1 MRSFPFSLSGP
12 FRFAAG
18 IMLALVGAWFRGV
31 GGPKPG
37 GGPVTPPAPDNPHAQ
52 AVRYYDGQRPVD
64 VLLAMDELRLESS
77 GGNAAVSTP
86 TADSARFSVASARP
100 GERGRTVRL
109 VTPARDRASLDAR
122 AAELTAANPGAAAR
136 AVLYPAGITK
146 RDPAKGMI
154 VGRRL
159 TVKLHEGVDID
170 EICRRFALTRVEDVT
185 YSPRTYILEVHPKAG
200 LMGAVDA
207 ANAIHGTGHAEFSTP
222 LIEKRQ
228 QRRFTPDDPLFS
240 RQWHLHN
247 TGSNPGASGL
257 VAGNDVQTSGAWVH
271 VQGDGINIAITDDG
285 LQVAHPDLAPNAR
298 TDIDW
303 DYNYN
308 DADPS
313 PDLPDDDHGT
323 ACAGVAAARGG
334 NALGVT
340 GAAPRAG
347 IVGLR
352 LISAFAS
359 DTTEALAMLHM
370 NNPAAVADI
379 VSVNSNS
386 WGPDDSGN
394 LMDGPGPLTRA
405 ALEHATTN
413 GRRGRGTVFV
423 WAAGNGGNSDYT
435 TFDGYASNRRTIAV
449 AASGGNGARS
459 SYSERGSTI
468 LVNAPSSYSIT
479 VTTGTI
485 TTGITTTDR
494 TGSAGYEDPAGDYTY
509 SFGGTSSACP
519 LVAGCVALALQANP
533 ALTWRD
539 VQHLLVQTATKNLPS
554 DASWSTNAAGFTY
567 SHTFGFGRVNAAAAV
582 SAAPTWTLLPPEA
595 TPVTASVAASLAIP
609 DVGAP
614 VTSTLQI
621 NPPPGMVIEFVEA
634 TPNITHTYRGDLAMR
649 LISPT
654 GTASQIA
661 ISRYDST
668 DNFVGWPFGS
678 LAFRGENPTGQ
689 WTLEVT
695 DTMAGDTG
703 TLNGWNLV
711 VYGYL
716 APSSVDAWSLY

>member
-1 MRSFPFSLSGP
+1 MRPFPFSM
-12 FRFAAG
+12 FAIIRRATVVA
-18 IMLALVGAWFRGV
+18 LALACAVVPARADAQPQPGSV
-31 GGPKPG
+31 KP
-37 GGPVTPPAPDNPHAQ
+37 TLPDNPHSQ
-52 AVRYYDGQRPVD
+52 SVRYFDGQRPVD
-64 VLLAMDELRLESS
+64 VQLALDELRLEAAA
-77 GGNAAVSTP
+77 GNAAVSTP
-86 TADSARFSVASARP
+86 TADAARFSVAPARA
-100 GERGRTVRL
+100 GERTRTVRL
-109 VTPARDRASLDAR
+109 LAPARDRASLEAR
-122 AAELTAANPGAAAR
+122 AAELAAANPGSAAR
-136 AVLYPAGITK
+136 AVLYPAGTTK
-146 RDPAKGMI
+146 RDPARGMI
-154 VGRRL
+154 VGRQL
-159 TVKLHEGVDID
+159 TVKLHEGVDVD
-170 EICRRFALTRVEDVT
+170 EICGRFALTRVEEVAH
-185 YSPRTYILEVHPKAG
+185 SPRTFILEVHPKAG

-207 ANAIHGTGHAEFSTP
+207 ANSIHATGLSEFSTP

-257 VAGNDVQTSGAWVH
+257 VAGNDASTSGAWVH

-285 LQVAHPDLAPNAR
+285 LQVAHPDLAPNVR

-313 PDLPDDDHGT
+313 PDNAFDDHGT

-334 NALGVT
+334 NTVGVT
-340 GAAPRAG
+340 GAAPRARL
-347 IVGLR
+347 VGLR
-352 LISAFAS
+352 LISDFAS

-370 NNPAAVADI
+370 NNPAADADI

-386 WGPDDSGN
+386 WGPDDAG
-394 LMDGPGPLTRA
+394 DVVEGPGPITRA
-405 ALEHATTN
+405 ALENATTN
-413 GRRGRGTVFV
+413 GRRGKGTVFV
-423 WAAGNGGNSDYT
+423 WAAGNGGNNDYT
-435 TFDGYASNRRTIAV
+435 TFDGYASSRRTIAV
-449 AASGGNGARS
+449 AATGGNGARS

-468 LVNAPSSYSIT
+468 LVNAPSSYSS
-479 VTTGTI
+479 
-485 TTGITTTDR
+485 TGITTTDR

-509 SFGGTSSACP
+509 GFGGTSSAAP
-519 LVAGCVALALQANP
+519 LVAGCVALVLQANP

-539 VQHLLVQTATKNLPS
+539 VQHLLVQTATKNLPA
-554 DASWSTNAAGFTY
+554 DASWSTNAAGFAY

-582 SAAPTWTLLPPEA
+582 SAAPAWTPVPPEA
-595 TPVTASVAASLAIP
+595 TPVTASVSASVAIP

-614 VTSTLQI
+614 VTSNLQI
-621 NPPPGMVIEFVEA
+621 NPPPGMVVEFVEA

-654 GTASQIA
+654 GTTSQIA
-661 ISRYDST
+661 ISRYDPT

-678 LAFRGENPTGQ
+678 LAFWGENPTGQ

-716 APSSVDAWSLY
+716 SPSSVDAWSLY